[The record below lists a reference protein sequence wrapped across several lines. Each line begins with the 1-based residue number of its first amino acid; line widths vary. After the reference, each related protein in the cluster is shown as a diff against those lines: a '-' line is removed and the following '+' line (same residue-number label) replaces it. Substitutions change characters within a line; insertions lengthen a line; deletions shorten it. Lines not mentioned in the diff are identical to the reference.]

1 MQNFYSLGKVCLFLT
16 VLFFSSRIYAISYTW
31 NGSVS
36 SDFGTAANWSPMGVP
51 GAVDD
56 IIITSAGQSPVF
68 DELPGVRNFTI
79 NSGSF
84 NINGFFF
91 LIRGTAN
98 FNGGSV
104 VNGTIQFQNAGN
116 VVFGNCSISSI
127 LTGSASAYQ
136 FNGATFNQA
145 VTITRTGSGTST
157 SNGGNTFNGN
167 FHLTNNNGTI
177 VMNNTTA
184 DIYNGTATFTSNSNQ
199 QINIAH
205 TSGLT
210 QFNNH
215 VFINSLTTGTIQIGV
230 NGGQSRIA
238 SGFSIQNGSSGINSG
253 TVNIRNL
260 TQQGNVANVIAASN
274 SASVNIQNNCNFG
287 GNVTLT
293 TGNSTFTNSVFA
305 GNLTVT
311 KLSNA
316 GNTWAGG
323 NTINGNF
330 TLNHNGSGGTI
341 VMGSVNPDVIAGNAV
356 FSING
361 NGIIDFAATSLNNS
375 INGIITLTSSST
387 SASSGVRFGQSGG
400 TLTLG
405 NTVEIGA
412 SGFSNGVIRLRN
424 ITQTVNAPIDL
435 IQTTGAAQLYF
446 ESGTVINGNVNVSF
460 PRLFLNGSTFNSTA
474 AFSKSGTGNDFSN
487 GGNIFNST
495 VQFTNNSNSSI
506 YLANTTADIFNS
518 QVTFLDGVGSGIIF
532 PAHTALNN
540 QFNGNIIAGSTSAG
554 GVRFGQNGGSSILSS
569 GNTLLLHP
577 SGMSAGE
584 LRIRNFQH
592 MGSNNPI
599 DLNMTFGS
607 SVFRVEDNCV
617 FNSTVRVQFPQI
629 FVSGSVFNA
638 DAEFI
643 KIGANE
649 NISNGG
655 NVFNG
660 IARFRTTSSNIIL
673 AQALPD
679 VFNQDAY
686 FTNQGNGL
694 IGVARVSLNNQF
706 NGDIYASSTS
716 GNGVRFGEGNGSSVL
731 AAGKS
736 IFIGSEGFSAGS
748 LIFRNFTQNGNAT
761 IQLSGTNTAQISFQ
775 PGCSFGGKLQVSF
788 PSVFTTETTFN
799 DEVLLVKTGN
809 ASANYSAG
817 GNTFN
822 ASLTLR
828 NTSSQALGFGNN
840 LSDVFNGNLILEN
853 TSTGALELARTSQ
866 NNQINGNLII
876 QATGTGNVLFSNNNG
891 SSRLAADR
899 TITIQNSTC
908 NAATLLLRN
917 LTQLGTSAIAILNI
931 SGVNSILSL
940 NNCLFN
946 GVVNINTPRIALA
959 NTTFNQTVTL
969 TKNGPSQDFCLGNNQ
984 FMASLR
990 ITNLSANSIVMSNSV
1005 RDIYNGLVSVDA
1017 SGIGGIYLAHTGAN
1031 NEFRENIAIGN
1042 FSASSVGL
1050 FFGQNGGSSL
1060 LFNGKTIA
1068 VSDGVFQGQSLRFR
1082 NFIQQGSTVQTL
1094 SNITG
1099 ACVVAFETGTQFN
1112 ANLNVTT
1119 PGITLNGAT
1128 FNAQL
1133 NITKT
1138 GTSNNDCTGNNTFN
1152 GQVFIQN
1159 NSTGYLRLASV
1170 SGGNRDIFNSSV
1182 IIVNSVNNTIDISSR
1197 FNSEFRGNISNQ
1209 SAGATCTFGVNGGT
1223 LNLTGTAIQT
1233 ITSNASFPITFQRL
1247 AVNKTGGRV
1256 NLTNQIRIGISLT
1269 LTSGIVFSSSS
1280 SLLVF
1285 NNASSVSGANNLSY
1299 IDGPVRKIGNQ
1310 SFIFPVGKSGNYR
1323 PISISAPSNNTHH
1336 FTAEYFLQSPGAIY
1350 NQNSREASIH
1360 HISQN
1365 EYWILNRTN
1374 GNSAV
1379 SVTLSWIDG
1388 ISGQVTNLS
1397 KLRVCR
1403 WDGAMWRNHGNSV
1416 TNGNTS
1422 SGNVTS
1428 SGAISSFSPFTLG
1441 SIDDENPL
1449 PIELIHFAAIS
1460 NDKTID
1466 LLWSTA
1472 SERNNHYF
1480 EIERSADL
1488 QNFETIGKIYGAGN
1502 SNTVLKYQFTDLHP
1516 YNGSNYYRLKQVDY
1530 DGTFSY
1536 SDIQVGFINTNTNQ
1550 NSIDVYPNPAVESIT
1565 INGEFNQFESGQI
1578 IISSLNGVIMLNTK
1592 FDKMLNLTTLNVSD
1606 LPSGIYIIQVK
1617 NGENTF
1623 VNRFLKF

>member
-116 VVFGNCSISSI
+116 VVFGNCIISSV
-127 LTGSASAYQ
+127 LTGSANAFQ
-136 FNGATFNQA
+136 FNGATFNQS
-145 VTITRTGSGTST
+145 VTLTRTGSGTST

-167 FHLTNNNGTI
+167 FSLQNNNGTI
-177 VMNNTTA
+177 VLNNVLA
-184 DIYNGTATFTSNSNQ
+184 DIYNGTATYISNSAN
-199 QINIAH
+199 QINVAH
-205 TSGLT
+205 TAANT
-210 QFNNH
+210 QFNRN
-215 VFINSLTTGTIQIGV
+215 VIVTALSSGSVQFGQ
-230 NGGQSRIA
+230 NGGSARVA
-238 SGFSIQNGSSGINSG
+238 ADYSLQNGTINSG
-253 TVNIRNL
+253 SITIRNFSQL
-260 TQQGNVANVIAASN
+260 GSAPVAINASTSATITIQGGCS
-274 SASVNIQNNCNFG
+274 FG
-287 GNVTLT
+287 GHVSITSGSSSIQGSNF
-293 TGNSTFTNSVFA
+293 S
-305 GNLTVT
+305 GNLSVT
-311 KLSNA
+311 KLSNSS
-316 GNTWAGG
+316 NTWTGG

-330 TLNHNGSGGTI
+330 TLNHNGTGGTI

-361 NGIIDFAATSLNNS
+361 NGIIDFAATSQNNS
-375 INGIITLTSSST
+375 INGIITLSNSST

-405 NTVEIGA
+405 NTIQIGA

-446 ESGTVINGNVNVSF
+446 ESGTVINGNVNLSF

-592 MGSNNPI
+592 LGSSNPI

-607 SVFRVEDNCV
+607 STFRVEDNCV

-660 IARFRTTSSNIIL
+660 ITRFRTTSSNIIL

-679 VFNQDAY
+679 VFNQDVY

-761 IQLSGTNTAQISFQ
+761 IQLTGTNTAQFSIQ
-775 PGCSFGGKLQVSF
+775 PGCTFNGKLEVSF
-788 PSVFTTETTFN
+788 PSVFSTESVFN

-809 ASANYSAG
+809 TSTNYSAG

-822 ASLTLR
+822 SSLTLR
-828 NTSSQALGFGNN
+828 NTSSQAFGFGNN

-876 QATGTGNVLFSNNNG
+876 QATGTGNVLFSNNN
-891 SSRLAADR
+891 
-899 TITIQNSTC
+899 
-908 NAATLLLRN
+908 
-917 LTQLGTSAIAILNI
+917 
-931 SGVNSILSL
+931 
-940 NNCLFN
+940 
-946 GVVNINTPRIALA
+946 
-959 NTTFNQTVTL
+959 
-969 TKNGPSQDFCLGNNQ
+969 
-984 FMASLR
+984 
-990 ITNLSANSIVMSNSV
+990 
-1005 RDIYNGLVSVDA
+1005 
-1017 SGIGGIYLAHTGAN
+1017 
-1031 NEFRENIAIGN
+1031 
-1042 FSASSVGL
+1042 
-1050 FFGQNGGSSL
+1050 
-1060 LFNGKTIA
+1060 
-1068 VSDGVFQGQSLRFR
+1068 
-1082 NFIQQGSTVQTL
+1082 
-1094 SNITG
+1094 
-1099 ACVVAFETGTQFN
+1099 
-1112 ANLNVTT
+1112 
-1119 PGITLNGAT
+1119 
-1128 FNAQL
+1128 
-1133 NITKT
+1133 
-1138 GTSNNDCTGNNTFN
+1138 
-1152 GQVFIQN
+1152 
-1159 NSTGYLRLASV
+1159 
-1170 SGGNRDIFNSSV
+1170 
-1182 IIVNSVNNTIDISSR
+1182 
-1197 FNSEFRGNISNQ
+1197 
-1209 SAGATCTFGVNGGT
+1209 
-1223 LNLTGTAIQT
+1223 
-1233 ITSNASFPITFQRL
+1233 
-1247 AVNKTGGRV
+1247 
-1256 NLTNQIRIGISLT
+1256 
-1269 LTSGIVFSSSS
+1269 
-1280 SLLVF
+1280 
-1285 NNASSVSGANNLSY
+1285 
-1299 IDGPVRKIGNQ
+1299 
-1310 SFIFPVGKSGNYR
+1310 
-1323 PISISAPSNNTHH
+1323 
-1336 FTAEYFLQSPGAIY
+1336 
-1350 NQNSREASIH
+1350 
-1360 HISQN
+1360 
-1365 EYWILNRTN
+1365 
-1374 GNSAV
+1374 
-1379 SVTLSWIDG
+1379 
-1388 ISGQVTNLS
+1388 
-1397 KLRVCR
+1397 
-1403 WDGAMWRNHGNSV
+1403 
-1416 TNGNTS
+1416 
-1422 SGNVTS
+1422 
-1428 SGAISSFSPFTLG
+1428 
-1441 SIDDENPL
+1441 
-1449 PIELIHFAAIS
+1449 
-1460 NDKTID
+1460 
-1466 LLWSTA
+1466 
-1472 SERNNHYF
+1472 
-1480 EIERSADL
+1480 
-1488 QNFETIGKIYGAGN
+1488 
-1502 SNTVLKYQFTDLHP
+1502 
-1516 YNGSNYYRLKQVDY
+1516 
-1530 DGTFSY
+1530 
-1536 SDIQVGFINTNTNQ
+1536 
-1550 NSIDVYPNPAVESIT
+1550 
-1565 INGEFNQFESGQI
+1565 
-1578 IISSLNGVIMLNTK
+1578 
-1592 FDKMLNLTTLNVSD
+1592 
-1606 LPSGIYIIQVK
+1606 
-1617 NGENTF
+1617 
-1623 VNRFLKF
+1623 